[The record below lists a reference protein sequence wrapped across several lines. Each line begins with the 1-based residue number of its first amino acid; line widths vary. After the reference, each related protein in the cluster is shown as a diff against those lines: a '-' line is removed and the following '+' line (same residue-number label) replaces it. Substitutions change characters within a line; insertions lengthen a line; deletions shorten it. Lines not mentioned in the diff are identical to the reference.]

1 MADRSDVELMLAV
14 QAGDMDA
21 FARLVDR
28 HRNAIVNLSY
38 RYIGNRADAED
49 LAQEVFLRVF
59 RARDRYRVE
68 AKFTTWLYRVA
79 VNASLNEVR
88 NRKNRPTHT
97 AASLASGGRAGD
109 DEAGGPA
116 VADADA
122 ESPHDVAEREELRAQ
137 VRAAVADL
145 PERQRMALL
154 LNKFHGLG
162 YQEMADAM
170 EMTIPAVKSLLVRA
184 RENVR
189 KRIEPYL
196 QAGIDL
202 WGRPEQAPGADGT
215 GDAGTKRGTG

>member
-1 MADRSDVELMLAV
+1 MAERSDVELMLAV
-14 QAGDMDA
+14 QSGDMDA

-38 RYIGNRADAED
+38 RYLANRADAED
-49 LAQEVFLRVF
+49 LAQEVFLRVY
-59 RARDRYRVE
+59 RARARYRPE

-88 NRKNRPTHT
+88 NRKNRPTHS
-97 AASLASGGRAGD
+97 AARFGGAEED
-109 DEAGGPA
+109 DGAPM
-116 VADADA
+116 VADGEAS
-122 ESPHDVAEREELRAQ
+122 SPPEAAEREELRAH

-145 PERQRMALL
+145 PERQRLALL

-162 YQEMADAM
+162 YQEMAEALDM
-170 EMTIPAVKSLLVRA
+170 SVPAVKSLLVRA

-196 QAGIDL
+196 RTGSGLRAPAAGEDEDEP
-202 WGRPEQAPGADGT
+202 RKGT
-215 GDAGTKRGTG
+215 AS